1 MIRLEDINK
10 SFDLRYQRDDFSLK
24 EAFVTLFR
32 RSFHELKYIDHFNP
46 PAFQFYGNKIEDDQ
60 TGQTQVLKNISLNI
74 EKGETVAI
82 IGRNG
87 CGKSTLLKLIAGIYF
102 QDSGKLR
109 VHGRISPLI
118 ELGAGFHPEFS
129 GRENV
134 FINGQILGL
143 SVANLRKRYD
153 EIVKFAGI
161 EQFMDL
167 PVRIYSSGMYMR
179 LAFSVAV
186 NVDPD
191 ILLIDEILG
200 VGDSD
205 FQKKCQNKL
214 DEFKRKNK
222 TIVLVT
228 HALDIVKSWATRAIY
243 LKNGEVIFDGS
254 PEDCINVYQT
264 DTDTDSDQ
272 QKENSSGTTQK
283 FTSFPKLES
292 TETWGQI
299 TKVEGQKD
307 DEDFCQLLE
316 LNPEKPGLRM
326 VFDLYNFSISG
337 LLIFRLINT
346 KEDITLFEQNVS
358 LNEHTR
364 ESLSGKKHQFYHL
377 ECPDLS
383 NLSQGEY
390 LVQILSQ
397 IHKHYDGILLQFKLI
412 IHHNKNQ
419 RGLINLPFKIEK
431 QNEISS

>member
-1 MIRLEDINK
+1 MIRLEAINK
-10 SFDLRYQRDDFSLK
+10 SFDLRYKRDDFSLK

-46 PAFQFYGNKIEDDQ
+46 PIYQIYGNKIEDDQ
-60 TGQTQVLKNISLNI
+60 TGVTHVLKNISLNI

-143 SVANLRKRYD
+143 SVAYLRKRYD

-205 FQKKCQNKL
+205 FQQKCQKKL

-222 TIVLVT
+222 TIVIVT

-243 LKNGEVIFDGS
+243 LKNGEVVFDGS
-254 PEDCINVYQT
+254 PAECINIYQT
-264 DTDTDSDQ
+264 DVDSDQ
-272 QKENSSGTTQK
+272 QREDSSGSTQI

-292 TETWGQI
+292 TVTWGQI
-299 TKVEGQKD
+299 TKVEGQTV
-307 DEDFCQLLE
+307 DEAFCQLLE
-316 LNPEKPGLRM
+316 LNPEHPGLR
-326 VFDLYNFSISG
+326 VVLDLCNVSIG
-337 LLIFRLINT
+337 GHLVFRLLNT
-346 KEDITLFEQNVS
+346 EENIILFEQNVS
-358 LNEHTR
+358 LNEPAT
-364 ESLSGKKHQFYHL
+364 ESLSGTEHQFYHL

-397 IHKHYDGILLQFKLI
+397 TNNHHDTTLLQFKLMI
-412 IHHNKNQ
+412 QHNENQ
-419 RGLINLPFKIEK
+419 RGLINLPFKIEV
-431 QNEISS
+431 QNALPA

>member
-1 MIRLEDINK
+1 MIRLEAINK
-10 SFDLRYQRDDFSLK
+10 SFDLRYKRDDFSLK

-46 PAFQFYGNKIEDDQ
+46 PIYQIYGNKIEDDQ
-60 TGQTQVLKNISLNI
+60 TGVTHVLKNISLNI
-74 EKGETVAI
+74 EKGEIVAI

-109 VHGRISPLI
+109 VQGRISPLI

-143 SVANLRKRYD
+143 SVAYLRKRYD

-205 FQKKCQNKL
+205 FQQKCQKKL

-222 TIVLVT
+222 TIVIVT

-243 LKNGEVIFDGS
+243 LKNGEVVFDGS
-254 PEDCINVYQT
+254 PAAVSYT
-264 DTDTDSDQ
+264 H
-272 QKENSSGTTQK
+272 
-283 FTSFPKLES
+283 LRAH
-292 TETWGQI
+292 ET
-299 TKVEGQKD
+299 
-307 DEDFCQLLE
+307 
-316 LNPEKPGLRM
+316 
-326 VFDLYNFSISG
+326 
-337 LLIFRLINT
+337 
-346 KEDITLFEQNVS
+346 
-358 LNEHTR
+358 
-364 ESLSGKKHQFYHL
+364 
-377 ECPDLS
+377 
-383 NLSQGEY
+383 
-390 LVQILSQ
+390 
-397 IHKHYDGILLQFKLI
+397 
-412 IHHNKNQ
+412 
-419 RGLINLPFKIEK
+419 
-431 QNEISS
+431 

>member
-1 MIRLEDINK
+1 MIYLDTINK
-10 SFDLRYQRDDFSLK
+10 SFDLRHQRDDFSLK

-32 RSFHELKYIDHFNP
+32 RSFHELKFIDHLNP
-46 PAFQFYGNKIEDDQ
+46 PPYQIYEHKIEDDRAGV
-60 TGQTQVLKNISLNI
+60 THVLKNISLKI

-102 QDSGKLR
+102 QDSGSMR
-109 VHGRISPLI
+109 VQGRISPLI

-143 SVANLRKRYD
+143 SLAYLRKRYD

-205 FQKKCQNKL
+205 FQQKCQKKL
-214 DEFKRKNK
+214 DEFKRNNK

-243 LKNGEVIFDGS
+243 LKNGEVVFDGS
-254 PEDCINVYQT
+254 PAECINIYQT
-264 DTDTDSDQ
+264 DVDSDQ
-272 QKENSSGTTQK
+272 QMEDSSGSTQI

-292 TETWGQI
+292 TVTWGQI
-299 TKVEGQKD
+299 TKVEGQTV
-307 DEDFCQLLE
+307 DEAFCQLLE
-316 LNPEKPGLRM
+316 LNPEHPGLR
-326 VFDLYNFSISG
+326 VVLDLCNVSIG
-337 LLIFRLINT
+337 GHLVFRLLNT
-346 KEDITLFEQNVS
+346 EENIILFEQNVS
-358 LNEHTR
+358 LNEPATK
-364 ESLSGKKHQFYHL
+364 SLSDTKHQFYHL

-397 IHKHYDGILLQFKLI
+397 THNHLDTTLLQFKLMI
-412 IHHNKNQ
+412 QHNENQ
-419 RGLINLPFKIEK
+419 RGLINLPFKIEV
-431 QNEISS
+431 QNALPA

>member
-1 MIRLEDINK
+1 
-10 SFDLRYQRDDFSLK
+10 
-24 EAFVTLFR
+24 
-32 RSFHELKYIDHFNP
+32 
-46 PAFQFYGNKIEDDQ
+46 
-60 TGQTQVLKNISLNI
+60 
-74 EKGETVAI
+74 
-82 IGRNG
+82 
-87 CGKSTLLKLIAGIYF
+87 
-102 QDSGKLR
+102 
-109 VHGRISPLI
+109 SPLI

-143 SVANLRKRYD
+143 SVAYLRKRYD

-205 FQKKCQNKL
+205 FQQKCQKKL

-222 TIVLVT
+222 TIVIVT

-243 LKNGEVIFDGS
+243 LKNGEVVFDGS
-254 PEDCINVYQT
+254 PAECINIYQT
-264 DTDTDSDQ
+264 DVDSDQ
-272 QKENSSGTTQK
+272 QREDSSGTTQI

-292 TETWGQI
+292 TVTWGQI
-299 TKVEGQKD
+299 TQVEGQTV
-307 DEDFCQLLE
+307 DEAFCQLLE
-316 LNPEKPGLRM
+316 LNPEHPGLRM
-326 VFDLYNFSISG
+326 IFDLSNFSFG
-337 LLIFRLINT
+337 GHLVFRLLNT
-346 KEDITLFEQNVS
+346 EENIILFEQNVS
-358 LNEHTR
+358 LNEPAT
-364 ESLSGKKHQFYHL
+364 ESLSGTEHQFYHL

-397 IHKHYDGILLQFKLI
+397 THN
-412 IHHNKNQ
+412 HHDT
-419 RGLINLPFKIEK
+419 
-431 QNEISS
+431 

>member
-1 MIRLEDINK
+1 MIRLDAINK
-10 SFDLRYQRDDFSLK
+10 SFDLRYKRDDFSLK

-32 RSFHELKYIDHFNP
+32 RSFHELKYIDHINP
-46 PAFQFYGNKIEDDQ
+46 PIYQIYGNKIEDDQ
-60 TGQTQVLKNISLNI
+60 TGVTHVLKNISLNI
-74 EKGETVAI
+74 EKGEIVAI

-143 SVANLRKRYD
+143 SVAYLRKRYD

-205 FQKKCQNKL
+205 FQQKCQKKL
-214 DEFKRKNK
+214 DEFKRNNK

-243 LKNGEVIFDGS
+243 LKNGEVVFDGS
-254 PEDCINVYQT
+254 PAECINIYQT
-264 DTDTDSDQ
+264 DVDSDQ
-272 QKENSSGTTQK
+272 QREDSSGSTQI

-292 TETWGQI
+292 TVTWGQI
-299 TKVEGQKD
+299 TKVEGQTV
-307 DEDFCQLLE
+307 DEAFCQLLE
-316 LNPEKPGLRM
+316 LNPEHPGLR
-326 VFDLYNFSISG
+326 VVLDLCNVSIG
-337 LLIFRLINT
+337 GHLVFRLLNT
-346 KEDITLFEQNVS
+346 EENIILFEQNVS
-358 LNEHTR
+358 LNEPATK
-364 ESLSGKKHQFYHL
+364 SLSGTKHQFYHL

-397 IHKHYDGILLQFKLI
+397 TNNHHDTTLLQFKLMI
-412 IHHNKNQ
+412 QHNENQ
-419 RGLINLPFKIEK
+419 RGLINLPFKIEV
-431 QNEISS
+431 QNALPA